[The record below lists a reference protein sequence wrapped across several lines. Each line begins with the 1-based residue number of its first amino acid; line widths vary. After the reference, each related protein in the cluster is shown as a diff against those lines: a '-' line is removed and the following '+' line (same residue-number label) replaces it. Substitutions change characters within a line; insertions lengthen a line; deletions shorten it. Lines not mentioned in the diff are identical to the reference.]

1 MVIEDETALRIIY
14 ERVLTKT
21 DYEVLLARDGQQAI
35 ELLRGITPDLIFLDM
50 LLPNISGLVV
60 LEFIAQQPAIANH
73 AHIVIASSS
82 KEYEQYTNL
91 APSCEFI
98 LKPSCRRR
106 SAILPWRFRKPD
118 KGDKPC
124 QFAAGCVQ
132 CRG

>member
-82 KEYEQYTNL
+82 KEYEQYTSL

-98 LKPSCRRR
+98 LKP
-106 SAILPWRFRKPD
+106 ILPTQIRDIALALQEARQ
-118 KGDKPC
+118 G
-124 QFAAGCVQ
+124 
-132 CRG
+132 R

>member
-1 MVIEDETALRIIY
+1 MGKLKAMVIEDETALRIIY

-82 KEYEQYTNL
+82 KEYEQYTSL

-98 LKPSCRRR
+98 LKP
-106 SAILPWRFRKPD
+106 ILPTQIRDIALALQEARQ
-118 KGDKPC
+118 G
-124 QFAAGCVQ
+124 
-132 CRG
+132 R